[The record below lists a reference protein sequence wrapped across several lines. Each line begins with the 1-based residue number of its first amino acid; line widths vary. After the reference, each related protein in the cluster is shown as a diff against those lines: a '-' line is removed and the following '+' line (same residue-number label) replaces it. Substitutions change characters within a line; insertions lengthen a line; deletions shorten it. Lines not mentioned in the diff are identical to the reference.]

1 MAFSYDMDSGSDRDR
16 VRIALANTTDGEG
29 FTDEEIDDFLARGG
43 TVEAATALALRTWMA
58 HHAMRGDVDRV
69 AALDLL
75 RQANGDLPTVRT
87 VATAT
92 LPMDRGY
99 TES

>member
-1 MAFSYDMDSGSDRDR
+1 MAFSYDKDSGSDRDR
-16 VRIALANTTDGEG
+16 VRIAIANTVDGEG
-29 FTDEEIDDFLARGG
+29 FTDEELDDFLARGG

-58 HHAMRGDVDRV
+58 YHAMRGDVDRV

-75 RQANGDLPTVRT
+75 RLANGDLPTVRT
-87 VATAT
+87 IGTAV

-99 TES
+99 EET